1 MRVVVAIVALV
12 ILASACGDEPA
23 APVPTAIPLPTA
35 TPQPSPTPQAT
46 PTPAPT
52 STPAPT
58 PTPSPTS
65 TPDPTPTFAPA
76 PVILPTVEVVV
87 ETPTPAAALTLDL
100 DRKLNAISL
109 QAAAI
114 RGLTNRD
121 SFERRLVSSDEL
133 RQMLEDNLAENAD
146 DIEIADRLYSLLGIV
161 EPGSSLED
169 LLLDVYTNIVVGLF
183 DTDENVLFVVADAD
197 EFTLSNELTVAHE
210 VTHALQQQHFNIR
223 DIRDPY
229 EDNSD
234 RVRAIT
240 ALIEGDASLVDL
252 IYRLRVFNDAQ
263 REQHLE
269 ESQSADISA
278 YRAAPAFIQRTVA
291 FPYFE
296 GANFA
301 IYLFQQYGDF
311 TAIDA
316 AYEALPESTEQ
327 ILHPE
332 LLGLDSP
339 REIAM
344 PDLADSLGD
353 GWSEVDRDV
362 MGELFIAALL
372 EGALAPDMAAIA
384 AAGWGGDAFLLLEG
398 PSGDEALASVSVW
411 DSEEDAAEFS
421 SALMEYF
428 QGITGAEE
436 WMEQESIHG
445 EVAHRIATEGV
456 ATVDVRSNGDTV
468 WLAVGAD
475 PDSVDAV
482 VAATLEEMVE
492 DDLDAGQVEAA
503 TSTTA
508 TTTSP

>member
-1 MRVVVAIVALV
+1 MRVVVAIFALV
-12 ILASACGDEPA
+12 ILASACGEEPA
-23 APVPTAIPLPTA
+23 PIPTAIPLPTS
-35 TPQPSPTPQAT
+35 TPQPSPTPQPT
-46 PTPAPT
+46 NTPAPT

-58 PTPSPTS
+58 PTPIPTS
-65 TPDPTPTFAPA
+65 TPEPTPTFAPS

-87 ETPTPAAALTLDL
+87 ETPTPAAASSLDL
-100 DRKLNAISL
+100 DRKLNAVGL

-121 SFERRLVSSDEL
+121 SFERRLVSAEDLRVMLDEN
-133 RQMLEDNLAENAD
+133 LEENAD
-146 DIEIADRLYSLLGIV
+146 DIEVANRIYSLLGII
-161 EPGSSLED
+161 EADSSLED
-169 LLLDVYTNIVVGLF
+169 VLLDVYSDIVVGLF
-183 DTDENVLFVVADAD
+183 DTEENVLFVLADAD

-223 DIRDPY
+223 DIREPY

-240 ALIEGDASLVDL
+240 ALIEGDASLVEL

-263 REQHLE
+263 RDRHMQERQAADL
-269 ESQSADISA
+269 SAF
-278 YRAAPAFIQRTVA
+278 RAAPPFIQRTVA

-316 AYEALPESTEQ
+316 AYDALPESTEQ

-332 LLGLDSP
+332 RLGLDSP
-339 REIAM
+339 IEVAM
-344 PDLADSLGD
+344 PDLVAALGD

-362 MGELFIAALL
+362 MGELFVAALL
-372 EGALAPDMAAIA
+372 EGALDPDVAATA
-384 AAGWGGDAFLLLEG
+384 AAGWGGDTFLLMEDSAG
-398 PSGDEALASVSVW
+398 GEVLASASIW
-411 DSEEDAAEFS
+411 DSQEDAAEFL
-421 SALMEYF
+421 SALMAYF
-428 QGITGAEE
+428 QGLTGAED
-436 WMEQESIHG
+436 WMEQESMHG
-445 EVAHRIATEGV
+445 EVANRIAIEDAV
-456 ATVDVRSNGDTV
+456 VVDVRSREDTV
-468 WLAVGAD
+468 WLVLGSNLDA
-475 PDSVDAV
+475 VDAAV
-482 VAATLEEMVE
+482 TATLEDMIE
-492 DDLDAGQVEAA
+492 DAADAGQEVAA

>member
-1 MRVVVAIVALV
+1 MRVVVAIFALV
-12 ILASACGDEPA
+12 ILATACSDEPA
-23 APVPTAIPLPTA
+23 PIPTAVPLPTSTPQPTPTPQPTHTPAPTA
-35 TPQPSPTPQAT
+35 TPEPT
-46 PTPAPT
+46 PTPRPT
-52 STPAPT
+52 STPA
-58 PTPSPTS
+58 
-65 TPDPTPTFAPA
+65 PTPTFAPA

-87 ETPTPAAALTLDL
+87 ETPTPAAAFPPDL
-100 DRKLNAISL
+100 DRKLDAISL
-109 QAAAI
+109 QSAAI
-114 RGLTNRD
+114 RGLTNRE
-121 SFERRLVSSDEL
+121 SFERRLVSTDEL
-133 RQMLEDNLAENAD
+133 REKLEDNLAENAD
-146 DIEIADRLYSLLGIV
+146 DIEVADRLYSLLGII

-169 LLLDVYTNIVVGLF
+169 VLLDVYSNIVVGLF
-183 DTDENVLFVVADAD
+183 DTEENVLFVVADAD
-197 EFTLSNELTVAHE
+197 EFTLSNELTVSHE

-223 DIRDPY
+223 DIREPY

-240 ALIEGDASLVDL
+240 ALIEGDASLVEL

-263 REQHLE
+263 RERHMQE
-269 ESQSADISA
+269 AQSADLSA
-278 YRAAPAFIQRTVA
+278 YRAAPPFIQRTVA

-316 AYEALPESTEQ
+316 AYDALPESTEQ

-332 LLGLDSP
+332 RLGLDSP
-339 REIAM
+339 IEVAM
-344 PDLADSLGD
+344 PDLVAVLGD

-362 MGELFIAALL
+362 MGELFAAALL
-372 EGALAPDMAAIA
+372 EGALAPDVAATA
-384 AAGWGGDAFLLLEG
+384 AAGWGGDAFLLMED
-398 PSGDEALASVSVW
+398 PAGDEVLASVSVW

-428 QGITGAEE
+428 QGLTGAEE
-436 WMEQESIHG
+436 WTEQESMHG
-445 EVAHRIATEGV
+445 EVANRIAIEDAV
-456 ATVDVRSNGDTV
+456 VVDVRSKEDTV
-468 WLAVGAD
+468 WLAVGNN

-482 VAATLEEMVE
+482 VTATLEDTVGA
-492 DDLDAGQVEAA
+492 DAVGQDEAA